1 MAKAQ
6 FGAGFWPFWSKFGPQ
21 IFFAWILLP
30 LLDARNCGKLSLCA
44 ILRKTNEPNF
54 RKWQKKNKFWTWFWP
69 IWPKFGLPFYLF
81 FFFSKIW
88 LRHSLDVMV
97 SYHHVQYQ
105 EKLMIRSWENLVTN
119 RRTERRTDK
128 SDFIG
133 RCPTNVERPKA
144 IGLQKQPLALLPKN
158 VCKISAKPHM
168 FFKINRKSMKSFS

>member
-1 MAKAQ
+1 MA
-6 FGAGFWPFWSKFGPQ
+6 
-21 IFFAWILLP
+21 
-30 LLDARNCGKLSLCA
+30 
-44 ILRKTNEPNF
+44 
-54 RKWQKKNKFWTWFWP
+54 KKNKFWTWFWP

-105 EKLMIRSWENLVTN
+105 KKLMIRSWENLVTD
-119 RRTERRTDK
+119 RRTDRRTDK

-133 RCPTNVERPKA
+133 RCPTNVERPKTV
-144 IGLQKQPLALLPKN
+144 GLQKQPLALLPKN

-168 FFKINRKSMKSFS
+168 FFKINRKSLKSFHKLTFIVSQFLVVTKIFFSREIKLFLRHKNTKSENKWTLF